1 MRLRKSVLRGEHQK
15 KLVEVGWEGFKGRKE
30 DSSLWNQNI
39 NQRATRLA
47 QEPGEVEKGE
57 SLQDC
62 KIVNL
67 LYLHITLK
75 LHAARTN

>member
-15 KLVEVGWEGFKGRKE
+15 KLVEVGWEGFKGRKD

-47 QEPGEVEKGE
+47 QEPGELEKRE